1 MTSQSSNSISRSLR
15 DRNWKGLKNGLETMS
30 KPIQDKYVATLW
42 LDDAIKYARSK
53 GYKGGLAS
61 GVFLEKMIK
70 EKFRVELWHIEYI
83 AQKFNFKPTWAQLT
97 FEKILPQ
104 HK

>member
-1 MTSQSSNSISRSLR
+1 M
-15 DRNWKGLKNGLETMS
+15 
-30 KPIQDKYVATLW
+30 W
-42 LDDAIKYARSK
+42 LDNAIKRAKSAGHR
-53 GYKGGLAS
+53 GGLAY
-61 GVFLEKMIK
+61 GIFLERMIK
-70 EKFRVELWHIEYI
+70 EKYRVELWHIEYI